1 MTTEAVSGAGS
12 VSSVLLALTKANETL
27 HTAVEVGRKVGA
39 AVHIVRSIPAP
50 VRVALKALIL
60 GRRGALLVPVAASLA
75 VGAAVGVGVTLLVA
89 PAKGAELRKSIRQRV
104 ARLVAGEEKPPSDD
118 TEAIAHAI

>member
-1 MTTEAVSGAGS
+1 MVSAAVMNTEA
-12 VSSVLLALTKANETL
+12 SSVLLTLTKANETL
-27 HTAVEVGRKVGA
+27 HTAVEVGRKVHA

-75 VGAAVGVGVTLLVA
+75 VGAAVGVGVTLLLA
-89 PAKGAELRKSIRQRV
+89 PEKGAELRKSLRQRV
-104 ARLVAGEEKPPSDD
+104 ARFVAGEDKPTPAD
-118 TEAIAHAI
+118 TEAIANAI